1 MPYQRRVATFQINS
15 ELFLPLQAINY
26 AASDP
31 NAIKSVMLLSPGL
44 NYRGVSTSDA
54 ITKYKKTPIHITAAE
69 GDSGSAKDSQTL
81 YDKIDCGENL
91 KI

>member
-1 MPYQRRVATFQINS
+1 MPYQRRVAAFQINS

-54 ITKYKKTPIHITAAE
+54 ITNKPQSI
-69 GDSGSAKDSQTL
+69 
-81 YDKIDCGENL
+81 
-91 KI
+91 